1 MYTIAIPF
9 LLSNVVWHA
18 LPFVLFSV
26 AYKHKWLKSNNT
38 VNSTK
43 WAAIICL
50 QLLCTWLCFWESNIY
65 AWLVKNSN
73 FEVTEIRPHT
83 DNLFTRLWR
92 TGSCSLAFLLQNNVK
107 IILFTCSQKKNIDSN
122 LLNHFL
128 SRKGLC
134 KKVSTFTFTPE
145 KTKARIM
152 SCIISFIMSHLVKY
166 VTERE
171 ELQERIWGQNQCM
184 YFFSVVYLEY
194 I

>member
-1 MYTIAIPF
+1 M
-9 LLSNVVWHA
+9 
-18 LPFVLFSV
+18 
-26 AYKHKWLKSNNT
+26 
-38 VNSTK
+38 
-43 WAAIICL
+43 
-50 QLLCTWLCFWESNIY
+50 
-65 AWLVKNSN
+65 KNSN

-152 SCIISFIMSHLVKY
+152 RCIISFIMSHLVKY

-171 ELQERIWGQNQCM
+171 ELQERI
-184 YFFSVVYLEY
+184 
-194 I
+194 